1 MKNLPLERLLSRLTL
16 AAITGA
22 VLSACSTFVSAP
34 VTGEPSSASETVTL
48 ECSWRFS
55 GFAVDECHVSSVD
68 GQRPGVS
75 QFASL
80 KTELAPGTHWVE
92 FRIQHAVG
100 FGGTLDVCAFEHVF
114 LAGHRYR
121 LLAHRFSADSKG
133 PRKYARLYTGSV
145 DFEDTQPDGTV
156 AVLRPA
162 LTCSVMVPLCR
173 TDSDCPADREMACQ
187 HEPGQA
193 YGVCRKR

>member
-1 MKNLPLERLLSRLTL
+1 MKNLPPERLLSRLTL
-16 AAITGA
+16 AATTGA
-22 VLSACSTFVSAP
+22 VLSACSTFVPVPVPVP
-34 VTGEPSSASETVTL
+34 VTGEPWSASETVTL

-55 GFAVDECHVSSVD
+55 GLAIDECHVSSVD

-100 FGGTLDVCAFEHVF
+100 FGGTLDVCAFEHAF

-145 DFEDTQPDGTV
+145 DFEDTQPSGPD
-156 AVLRPA
+156 A
-162 LTCSVMVPLCR
+162 LTTRNSSFSERNADFSIRGWVTSRRR
-173 TDSDCPADREMACQ
+173 TKVSDVDDQC
-187 HEPGQA
+187 
-193 YGVCRKR
+193 